1 MKNKKFQGLVGL
13 ALIASLVNPLPW
25 FENVNLLDSVKV
37 LAAEE
42 DTPPEDIEEPD
53 ARELQ
58 VLNQLDAKL
67 SEFEEYLNANNTEE
81 AQYFLEDEKENIER
95 WLTAT
100 SKTARGQA
108 SAKRWNSLLARH
120 NGTGD
125 VTPKP
130 VITTKDVTTTVDIDF
145 TTTRVASVTMEEGKE
160 VITTPG
166 VKGVRTIIYTV
177 TYTDGVETNRTEKSN
192 VVTKE
197 PVNQV
202 VTYGTKKPEVTPTV
216 TTTEETK
223 TEVVPFTEIRENDPN
238 LEAGKEVVATEG
250 KNGVRT
256 IVYTVTK
263 KNGTETGRVVKS
275 DTITTPA
282 VNKVIKV
289 GTKKTAVPVVT
300 TEEVSET
307 KSVPFET
314 IRENDPNLEAGK
326 EVVATEGKN
335 GVRTIV
341 YTVTKK
347 DGTETGR
354 VVKSD
359 TITTPAVNK
368 VIKVGTKKP
377 VVPVVTTEEVSET
390 KSVPFETI
398 RENDPN
404 LEAGKEVV
412 AIEGKEGVRTIVYT
426 VTRTDGVETSRV
438 VKSDTITTPAVNK
451 VIKVGT
457 KTTTSPVVTTEEVSE
472 TKPVPF
478 ETIREEDPNLEAGK
492 EVVAAEGKE
501 GVRTIVY
508 TVTKTDGVE
517 TSRVVKSDTITTPAV
532 NKVIKVG
539 TKTTTSPVVT
549 TEEVSETKPVPFET
563 IRENDP
569 NLEAGKEVVAAEGKE
584 GVRTIVYTVTKIDG
598 VETGRVV
605 KSDTITTPA
614 VNKVIKVGTKRSVA
628 TPVATAK
635 ENKSKTENKNKT
647 KVVDGK
653 VLPETGE
660 QSSGLAVI
668 GLTLLVGLLTFVKNK
683 RKKS

>member
-25 FENVNLLDSVKV
+25 FENVELFGSTTVSANDLPPG
-37 LAAEE
+37 E
-42 DTPPEDIEEPD
+42 TPPGEDEEIPD
-53 ARELQ
+53 ATKLKAIKDFTALNDELKD
-58 VLNQLDAKL
+58 LIENDG
-67 SEFEEYLNANNTEE
+67 EE
-81 AQYFLEDEKENIER
+81 AKYLVEENAEQVNR
-95 WLTAT
+95 WKDYLA
-100 SKTARGQA
+100 KTA
-108 SAKRWNSLLARH
+108 
-120 NGTGD
+120 
-125 VTPKP
+125 
-130 VITTKDVTTTVDIDF
+130 
-145 TTTRVASVTMEEGKE
+145 EGKAQAARWDAL
-160 VITTPG
+160 VAQLNGGTTQPAP
-166 VKGVRTIIYTV
+166 
-177 TYTDGVETNRTEKSN
+177 S
-192 VVTKE
+192 
-197 PVNQV
+197 
-202 VTYGTKKPEVTPTV
+202 PTV
-216 TTTEETK
+216 TTRK
-223 TEVVPFTEIRENDPN
+223 EVIPITTVYTADPN
-238 LEAGKEVVATEG
+238 VEANKQTQVFAGVAGVKTYTTTNGVEDAGVVTIPMEPRKVTVGTKPKVATETVPSPKDIEEKDPTLEEG
-250 KNGVRT
+250 KREL
-256 IVYTVTK
+256 K
-263 KNGTETGRVVKS
+263 
-275 DTITTPA
+275 TPA
-282 VNKVIKV
+282 VLGTKTTTTTYTLNTTTGVATANEPTVKITEGTAAVYRI

-368 VIKVGTKKP
+368 VIKVGTKKT
-377 VVPVVTTEEVSET
+377 VVPVVTTEEISET

-412 AIEGKEGVRTIVYT
+412 AT
-426 VTRTDGVETSRV
+426 
-438 VKSDTITTPAVNK
+438 
-451 VIKVGT
+451 
-457 KTTTSPVVTTEEVSE
+457 
-472 TKPVPF
+472 
-478 ETIREEDPNLEAGK
+478 
-492 EVVAAEGKE
+492 EGKE

-569 NLEAGKEVVAAEGKE
+569 NLEAGKEVVATEGKEGVRTIVYTVTKTDGVETSRVVKSDTITTPAVNKVIKVGTKTTTSPVVTTEEVSETKPVPFETICENDPNLEAGKEVVAAEGKE

-605 KSDTITTPA
+605 KSDTLITPA
-614 VNKVIKVGTKRSVA
+614 VNKVIKVGTKESVL
-628 TPVATAK
+628 P
-635 ENKSKTENKNKT
+635 TEKVSQKVVDSTKKNQTSQNKNKE
-647 KVVDGK
+647 KEK
-653 VLPETGE
+653 LPQTGE
-660 QSSGLAVI
+660 HVSTSFSATILGFLMMTV
-668 GLTLLVGLLTFVKNK
+668 VFFVRK
-683 RKKS
+683 RRKS

>member
-1 MKNKKFQGLVGL
+1 MKKRRYQSLVGL

-108 SAKRWNSLLARH
+108 SAKRWTSLLARH

-202 VTYGTKKPEVTPTV
+202 VTYGTKKPVVPV
-216 TTTEETK
+216 VTTEEVSETK
-223 TEVVPFTEIRENDPN
+223 SVPFEIIRENDPN

-250 KNGVRT
+250 KNG
-256 IVYTVTK
+256 I
-263 KNGTETGRVVKS
+263 
-275 DTITTPA
+275 
-282 VNKVIKV
+282 
-289 GTKKTAVPVVT
+289 
-300 TEEVSET
+300 
-307 KSVPFET
+307 
-314 IRENDPNLEAGK
+314 
-326 EVVATEGKN
+326 
-335 GVRTIV
+335 RTIV

-368 VIKVGTKKP
+368 VIKIGTKKP
-377 VVPVVTTEEVSET
+377 VVPVVTTEE
-390 KSVPFETI
+390 I
-398 RENDPN
+398 
-404 LEAGKEVV
+404 
-412 AIEGKEGVRTIVYT
+412 
-426 VTRTDGVETSRV
+426 
-438 VKSDTITTPAVNK
+438 
-451 VIKVGT
+451 
-457 KTTTSPVVTTEEVSE
+457 SE

-492 EVVAAEGKE
+492 EVVAIEGKE

-549 TEEVSETKPVPFET
+549 TEEISETKPVPFETIREEDPNLEAGKEVVATEGKEGVRTIVYTVTKTDGVETSRVVKSDSVTTPAVNKVIKVGTKTTTSPVVTTEEVSETKPVPFET
-563 IRENDP
+563 IRKNDP

-605 KSDTITTPA
+605 KSDTLTTPA
-614 VNKVIKVGTKRSVA
+614 VNKVIKVGTKKSVA
-628 TPVATAK
+628 TPVATTK
-635 ENKSKTENKNKT
+635 ENKSETENKSKT

>member
-25 FENVNLLDSVKV
+25 FENVELFGSTTVSANDLPPG
-37 LAAEE
+37 E
-42 DTPPEDIEEPD
+42 TPPGEDEEIPDATKLKAIKEFTSMNDELEGFIESDLEEARYLVEEETDQVSRWKAYLAKTAEGKAQAARWDALVARLNGGTTQPAPSPTVTTRKEPIPITTVYTADPSVEANKQIQVFAGVAGVKTYTTTNGVEDAGVVTIPMEPRKVTVGTKPKVATETVPSPKDIEE
-53 ARELQ
+53 
-58 VLNQLDAKL
+58 
-67 SEFEEYLNANNTEE
+67 
-81 AQYFLEDEKENIER
+81 
-95 WLTAT
+95 
-100 SKTARGQA
+100 
-108 SAKRWNSLLARH
+108 
-120 NGTGD
+120 
-125 VTPKP
+125 
-130 VITTKDVTTTVDIDF
+130 KDPTL
-145 TTTRVASVTMEEGKE
+145 EEGKRE
-160 VITTPG
+160 LKTPAVLGTKTT
-166 VKGVRTIIYTV
+166 TT
-177 TYTDGVETNRTEKSN
+177 TYTLNTTTGVATANEPTVKITEGTAA
-192 VVTKE
+192 V
-197 PVNQV
+197 
-202 VTYGTKKPEVTPTV
+202 YRIGTKKPV
-216 TTTEETK
+216 
-223 TEVVPFTEIRENDPN
+223 
-238 LEAGKEVVATEG
+238 
-250 KNGVRT
+250 
-256 IVYTVTK
+256 
-263 KNGTETGRVVKS
+263 
-275 DTITTPA
+275 
-282 VNKVIKV
+282 
-289 GTKKTAVPVVT
+289 VPVVT

-368 VIKVGTKKP
+368 VIKVGTKKTAA
-377 VVPVVTTEEVSET
+377 PVVTIEEISET

-398 RENDPN
+398 REEDPN

-426 VTRTDGVETSRV
+426 VTKTDGVETSRV

-451 VIKVGT
+451 VVKVGT

-472 TKPVPF
+472 TKSVPF
-478 ETIREEDPNLEAGK
+478 ETIRENDPNLEAGK

-517 TSRVVKSDTITTPAV
+517 TSRVVKSDTLTIPAV

-605 KSDTITTPA
+605 KSDTLTIPA

-668 GLTLLVGLLTFVKNK
+668 GLTLLAGLLTFIKNK

>member
-1 MKNKKFQGLVGL
+1 MKKRRYQSLVGL
-13 ALIASLVNPLPW
+13 VLVASLVNPLPW
-25 FENVNLLDSVKV
+25 FENVELFGSITVSANDLPPG
-37 LAAEE
+37 E
-42 DTPPEDIEEPD
+42 TPPGEDEEIPDATKLKAIKDFTALNDELKDLIENDGEEAKYLVEENAEQVNRWKDYLAKTAEGKAQAARWDALVAQLNGGTTQPAPSPTVTTRKEVIPITTVYTADPSVEANKQTQVFAGVAGVKTYTTTNGVEDAGVVTIPMEPRKVTVGTKPKVATETVPSPKDIEE
-53 ARELQ
+53 
-58 VLNQLDAKL
+58 
-67 SEFEEYLNANNTEE
+67 
-81 AQYFLEDEKENIER
+81 
-95 WLTAT
+95 
-100 SKTARGQA
+100 
-108 SAKRWNSLLARH
+108 
-120 NGTGD
+120 
-125 VTPKP
+125 
-130 VITTKDVTTTVDIDF
+130 KDPTL
-145 TTTRVASVTMEEGKE
+145 EEGKRE
-160 VITTPG
+160 LKTPAVLGTKTT
-166 VKGVRTIIYTV
+166 TT
-177 TYTDGVETNRTEKSN
+177 TYTLNTTTGVATANEPTVKITEGTAA
-192 VVTKE
+192 V
-197 PVNQV
+197 
-202 VTYGTKKPEVTPTV
+202 YRIGTKKPV
-216 TTTEETK
+216 
-223 TEVVPFTEIRENDPN
+223 
-238 LEAGKEVVATEG
+238 
-250 KNGVRT
+250 
-256 IVYTVTK
+256 
-263 KNGTETGRVVKS
+263 
-275 DTITTPA
+275 
-282 VNKVIKV
+282 
-289 GTKKTAVPVVT
+289 VPVVT

-368 VIKVGTKKP
+368 VIKVGTKKTAAP
-377 VVPVVTTEEVSET
+377 VVTTEEISETKPVPFETIREEDPNLEAGKEVVAIEGKEGVRTIVYIVTKTDGVETSRVVKSDIITTPAVNKVIKVGTKTTTSPVVTTEEVSET

-412 AIEGKEGVRTIVYT
+412 AT
-426 VTRTDGVETSRV
+426 
-438 VKSDTITTPAVNK
+438 
-451 VIKVGT
+451 
-457 KTTTSPVVTTEEVSE
+457 
-472 TKPVPF
+472 
-478 ETIREEDPNLEAGK
+478 
-492 EVVAAEGKE
+492 EGKE

-517 TSRVVKSDTITTPAV
+517 TSRVVKSDSVTTPAV

-549 TEEVSETKPVPFET
+549 TEEISETKPVPFET

-605 KSDTITTPA
+605 KSDTLTIPA

-653 VLPETGE
+653 VLPETSE

-668 GLTLLVGLLTFVKNK
+668 GLTLLAGLLTFL
-683 RKKS
+683 KKIKGKSRNT

>member
-1 MKNKKFQGLVGL
+1 MKKRRYQSLVGL
-13 ALIASLVNPLPW
+13 ALVASLVNPLPW

-250 KNGVRT
+250 K
-256 IVYTVTK
+256 
-263 KNGTETGRVVKS
+263 
-275 DTITTPA
+275 
-282 VNKVIKV
+282 
-289 GTKKTAVPVVT
+289 
-300 TEEVSET
+300 
-307 KSVPFET
+307 
-314 IRENDPNLEAGK
+314 
-326 EVVATEGKN
+326 
-335 GVRTIV
+335 
-341 YTVTKK
+341 
-347 DGTETGR
+347 
-354 VVKSD
+354 
-359 TITTPAVNK
+359 
-368 VIKVGTKKP
+368 
-377 VVPVVTTEEVSET
+377 
-390 KSVPFETI
+390 
-398 RENDPN
+398 
-404 LEAGKEVV
+404 
-412 AIEGKEGVRTIVYT
+412 
-426 VTRTDGVETSRV
+426 
-438 VKSDTITTPAVNK
+438 
-451 VIKVGT
+451 
-457 KTTTSPVVTTEEVSE
+457 
-472 TKPVPF
+472 
-478 ETIREEDPNLEAGK
+478 
-492 EVVAAEGKE
+492 E

-549 TEEVSETKPVPFET
+549 TEEISETKPVPFETIREEDPNLEAGKEVVATEGKEGVRTIVYTVTKTDGVETSRVVKSDSVTTPAVNKVIKVGTKTTTSPVVTTEEVSETKPVPFET
-563 IRENDP
+563 IRKNDP

-605 KSDTITTPA
+605 KSDTLTTPA
-614 VNKVIKVGTKRSVA
+614 VNKVIKVGTKKSVA
-628 TPVATAK
+628 TPVATTK
-635 ENKSKTENKNKT
+635 ENKSETENKSKT

>member
-25 FENVNLLDSVKV
+25 FENVELFGSTTVSANDLPPG
-37 LAAEE
+37 E
-42 DTPPEDIEEPD
+42 TPPGEDEEIPD
-53 ARELQ
+53 ATKLKAIKDFTALNDELKD
-58 VLNQLDAKL
+58 LIENDG
-67 SEFEEYLNANNTEE
+67 EE
-81 AQYFLEDEKENIER
+81 AKYLVEENADQVNR
-95 WLTAT
+95 WKTYLA
-100 SKTARGQA
+100 KTA
-108 SAKRWNSLLARH
+108 
-120 NGTGD
+120 
-125 VTPKP
+125 
-130 VITTKDVTTTVDIDF
+130 
-145 TTTRVASVTMEEGKE
+145 EGKAQAARWDAL
-160 VITTPG
+160 VARLNGGTTQPAP
-166 VKGVRTIIYTV
+166 
-177 TYTDGVETNRTEKSN
+177 S
-192 VVTKE
+192 
-197 PVNQV
+197 
-202 VTYGTKKPEVTPTV
+202 PTV
-216 TTTEETK
+216 TTRKEPIPITTVYTADPSVEANKQTQVFAGVAGVKTYTTTNGVEDAGVVTIPMEPRKVTVGTK
-223 TEVVPFTEIRENDPN
+223 P
-238 LEAGKEVVATEG
+238 KVATETVPSPKDIEEKDPTLEEG
-250 KNGVRT
+250 KREL
-256 IVYTVTK
+256 K
-263 KNGTETGRVVKS
+263 
-275 DTITTPA
+275 TPA
-282 VNKVIKV
+282 VLGTKTTTTTYTLNTTTGVATANEPTVKITEGTAAVYRV

-359 TITTPAVNK
+359 TITTPAINK
-368 VIKVGTKKP
+368 VIKVGTKKT
-377 VVPVVTTEEVSET
+377 VVPVVTTEEISET

-412 AIEGKEGVRTIVYT
+412 AT
-426 VTRTDGVETSRV
+426 
-438 VKSDTITTPAVNK
+438 
-451 VIKVGT
+451 
-457 KTTTSPVVTTEEVSE
+457 
-472 TKPVPF
+472 
-478 ETIREEDPNLEAGK
+478 
-492 EVVAAEGKE
+492 EGKE

-569 NLEAGKEVVAAEGKE
+569 NLEAGKEVVATEGKEGVRTIVYTVTKTDGVETSRVVKSDSVTTPAVNKVIKVGTKTTTSPVVTTEEVSETKPVPFETIRKNDPNLEAGKEVVAAEGKE

-605 KSDTITTPA
+605 KSDTLITPA
-614 VNKVIKVGTKRSVA
+614 VNKVIKVGTKKSIA
-628 TPVATAK
+628 TPVATTK
-635 ENKSKTENKNKT
+635 ENKSETENKSKT

-668 GLTLLVGLLTFVKNK
+668 GLTLLAGLLTFIKNK

>member
-25 FENVNLLDSVKV
+25 FENVELFGSTTVSANDLPPG
-37 LAAEE
+37 E
-42 DTPPEDIEEPD
+42 TPPGEDEEIPD
-53 ARELQ
+53 ATKLKAIKDFTALNDELKD
-58 VLNQLDAKL
+58 LIENDG
-67 SEFEEYLNANNTEE
+67 EE
-81 AQYFLEDEKENIER
+81 AKYLVEENADQVNR
-95 WLTAT
+95 WKTYLA
-100 SKTARGQA
+100 KTA
-108 SAKRWNSLLARH
+108 
-120 NGTGD
+120 
-125 VTPKP
+125 
-130 VITTKDVTTTVDIDF
+130 
-145 TTTRVASVTMEEGKE
+145 EGKAQAARWDAL
-160 VITTPG
+160 VARLNGGTTQPAP
-166 VKGVRTIIYTV
+166 
-177 TYTDGVETNRTEKSN
+177 S
-192 VVTKE
+192 
-197 PVNQV
+197 
-202 VTYGTKKPEVTPTV
+202 PTV
-216 TTTEETK
+216 TTRKEPIPITTVYTADPSVEANKQTQVFAGVAGVKTYTTTNGVEDAGVVTIPMEPRKVTVGTK
-223 TEVVPFTEIRENDPN
+223 P
-238 LEAGKEVVATEG
+238 KVATETVPSPKDIEEKDPTLEEG
-250 KNGVRT
+250 KREL
-256 IVYTVTK
+256 K
-263 KNGTETGRVVKS
+263 
-275 DTITTPA
+275 TPA
-282 VNKVIKV
+282 VLGTKTTTTTYTLNTTTGVATANEPTVKITEGTAAVYRV

-359 TITTPAVNK
+359 TITTPAINK
-368 VIKVGTKKP
+368 VIKVGTKKT
-377 VVPVVTTEEVSET
+377 VVPVVTTEEISET

-412 AIEGKEGVRTIVYT
+412 ATEGKEGVRTIVYT
-426 VTRTDGVETSRV
+426 VTKTDGVETSRV
-438 VKSDTITTPAVNK
+438 VKSDSVTTPAVNK

-478 ETIREEDPNLEAGK
+478 ETIRK
-492 EVVAAEGKE
+492 
-501 GVRTIVY
+501 
-508 TVTKTDGVE
+508 
-517 TSRVVKSDTITTPAV
+517 
-532 NKVIKVG
+532 
-539 TKTTTSPVVT
+539 
-549 TEEVSETKPVPFET
+549 
-563 IRENDP
+563 NDP

-605 KSDTITTPA
+605 KSDTLITPA
-614 VNKVIKVGTKRSVA
+614 VNKVIKVGTKKSIA
-628 TPVATAK
+628 TPVATTK
-635 ENKSKTENKNKT
+635 ENKSETENKSKT

-668 GLTLLVGLLTFVKNK
+668 GLTLLAGLLTFIKNK

>member
-1 MKNKKFQGLVGL
+1 MKKRRYQSLVGL
-13 ALIASLVNPLPW
+13 VLVASLVNPLPW
-25 FENVNLLDSVKV
+25 FENVELFGSITVSANDLPPG
-37 LAAEE
+37 E
-42 DTPPEDIEEPD
+42 TPPGEDEEIPDATKLKAIKDFTALNDELKDLIENDGEEAKYLVEENAEQVNRWKDYLAKTAEGKAQAARWDALVAQLNGGTTQPAPSPTVTTRKEVIPITTVYTADPSVEANKQTQVFAGVAGVKTYTTTNGVEDAGVVTIPMEPRKVTVGTKPKVATETVPSPKDIEE
-53 ARELQ
+53 
-58 VLNQLDAKL
+58 
-67 SEFEEYLNANNTEE
+67 
-81 AQYFLEDEKENIER
+81 
-95 WLTAT
+95 
-100 SKTARGQA
+100 
-108 SAKRWNSLLARH
+108 
-120 NGTGD
+120 
-125 VTPKP
+125 
-130 VITTKDVTTTVDIDF
+130 KDPTL
-145 TTTRVASVTMEEGKE
+145 EEGKRE
-160 VITTPG
+160 LKTPAVLGTKTT
-166 VKGVRTIIYTV
+166 TT
-177 TYTDGVETNRTEKSN
+177 TYTLNTTTGVATANEPTVKITEGTAA
-192 VVTKE
+192 V
-197 PVNQV
+197 
-202 VTYGTKKPEVTPTV
+202 YRIGTKKPV
-216 TTTEETK
+216 
-223 TEVVPFTEIRENDPN
+223 
-238 LEAGKEVVATEG
+238 
-250 KNGVRT
+250 
-256 IVYTVTK
+256 
-263 KNGTETGRVVKS
+263 
-275 DTITTPA
+275 
-282 VNKVIKV
+282 
-289 GTKKTAVPVVT
+289 VPVVT

-368 VIKVGTKKP
+368 VIKVGTKKTAAP
-377 VVPVVTTEEVSET
+377 VVTTEEISETKPVPFETIREEDPNLEAGKEVVAIEGKEGVRTIVYIVTKTDGVETSRVVKSDIITTPAVNKVIKVGTKTTTSPVVTTEEVSET

-412 AIEGKEGVRTIVYT
+412 AT
-426 VTRTDGVETSRV
+426 
-438 VKSDTITTPAVNK
+438 
-451 VIKVGT
+451 
-457 KTTTSPVVTTEEVSE
+457 
-472 TKPVPF
+472 
-478 ETIREEDPNLEAGK
+478 
-492 EVVAAEGKE
+492 EGKE

-517 TSRVVKSDTITTPAV
+517 TSRVVKSDSVTTPAV

-549 TEEVSETKPVPFET
+549 TEEISETKPVPFET

-605 KSDTITTPA
+605 KSDTLTIPA

-653 VLPETGE
+653 VLPETSE

-668 GLTLLVGLLTFVKNK
+668 GLTLLAGLLTFIKNK

>member
-25 FENVNLLDSVKV
+25 FENVELFGSTTVSANDLPPG
-37 LAAEE
+37 E
-42 DTPPEDIEEPD
+42 TPPGEDEEIPD
-53 ARELQ
+53 ATKLKAIKEFTSMNDELEGFIESD
-58 VLNQLDAKL
+58 L
-67 SEFEEYLNANNTEE
+67 EE
-81 AQYFLEDEKENIER
+81 ARYLVEEETDQVSR
-95 WLTAT
+95 WKAYLA
-100 SKTARGQA
+100 KTA
-108 SAKRWNSLLARH
+108 
-120 NGTGD
+120 
-125 VTPKP
+125 
-130 VITTKDVTTTVDIDF
+130 
-145 TTTRVASVTMEEGKE
+145 EGKAQAARWDAL
-160 VITTPG
+160 VARLNGGTTQPAP
-166 VKGVRTIIYTV
+166 
-177 TYTDGVETNRTEKSN
+177 S
-192 VVTKE
+192 
-197 PVNQV
+197 
-202 VTYGTKKPEVTPTV
+202 PTV
-216 TTTEETK
+216 TTRKEPIPITTVYTADPSVEANKQTQVFAGVAGVKTYTTTNGVEDAGVVTIPMEPRKVTVGTKPKVVTETVPSPKDIEEKDSTLEEGKRELKTPAVLGTKTTTTTYTLNTTTGVATANEPTVKITEGTAAVYRVGTKKTAVPVVTTEEVSETK
-223 TEVVPFTEIRENDPN
+223 SVPFETIRENDPN

-263 KNGTETGRVVKS
+263 KDGTETGRVVKS

-289 GTKKTAVPVVT
+289 GTKKTVVPVVT

-307 KSVPFET
+307 KPVPFETIREEDPNLEAGKEVVAIEGKEGVRTIVYTVTKTDGVETSRVVKSDTITTPAVNKVIKVGTKTTTSPVVTTEEVSETKPVPFET

-412 AIEGKEGVRTIVYT
+412 A
-426 VTRTDGVETSRV
+426 
-438 VKSDTITTPAVNK
+438 
-451 VIKVGT
+451 
-457 KTTTSPVVTTEEVSE
+457 
-472 TKPVPF
+472 
-478 ETIREEDPNLEAGK
+478 
-492 EVVAAEGKE
+492 
-501 GVRTIVY
+501 
-508 TVTKTDGVE
+508 
-517 TSRVVKSDTITTPAV
+517 
-532 NKVIKVG
+532 
-539 TKTTTSPVVT
+539 
-549 TEEVSETKPVPFET
+549 
-563 IRENDP
+563 
-569 NLEAGKEVVAAEGKE
+569 AEGKE

-605 KSDTITTPA
+605 KSDTLITPA
-614 VNKVIKVGTKRSVA
+614 VNKVIKVGTKKSIA
-628 TPVATAK
+628 TPVATTK
-635 ENKSKTENKNKT
+635 ENKSETENKSKT

-668 GLTLLVGLLTFVKNK
+668 GLTLLAGLLTFIKNK

>member
-1 MKNKKFQGLVGL
+1 MKKRRYQSLVGL

-25 FENVNLLDSVKV
+25 FENVELFGSITVSANDLPPG
-37 LAAEE
+37 E
-42 DTPPEDIEEPD
+42 TPPGEDEEIPDATKLKAIKDFTALNDELKDLIENDGEEAKYLVEENAEQVNRWKDYLAKTAEGKAQAARWDALVAQLNGGTTQPAPSPTVTTRKEVIPITTVYTADPSVEANKQTQVFAGVAGVKTYTTTNGVEDAGVVTIPMEPRKVTVGTKPKVATETVPSPKDIEE
-53 ARELQ
+53 
-58 VLNQLDAKL
+58 
-67 SEFEEYLNANNTEE
+67 
-81 AQYFLEDEKENIER
+81 
-95 WLTAT
+95 
-100 SKTARGQA
+100 
-108 SAKRWNSLLARH
+108 
-120 NGTGD
+120 
-125 VTPKP
+125 
-130 VITTKDVTTTVDIDF
+130 KDPTL
-145 TTTRVASVTMEEGKE
+145 EEGKRE
-160 VITTPG
+160 LKTPAVLGTKTT
-166 VKGVRTIIYTV
+166 TT
-177 TYTDGVETNRTEKSN
+177 TYTLNTTTGVATANEPTVKITEGTAA
-192 VVTKE
+192 V
-197 PVNQV
+197 
-202 VTYGTKKPEVTPTV
+202 YRIGTKKPV
-216 TTTEETK
+216 
-223 TEVVPFTEIRENDPN
+223 
-238 LEAGKEVVATEG
+238 
-250 KNGVRT
+250 
-256 IVYTVTK
+256 
-263 KNGTETGRVVKS
+263 
-275 DTITTPA
+275 
-282 VNKVIKV
+282 
-289 GTKKTAVPVVT
+289 VPVVT

-368 VIKVGTKKP
+368 VIKVGTKKTAAP
-377 VVPVVTTEEVSET
+377 VVTTEEISETKPVPFETIREEDPNLEAGKEVVAIEGKEGVRTIVYIVTKTDGVETSRVVKSDIITTPAVNKVIKVGTKTTTSPVVTTEEVSET

-412 AIEGKEGVRTIVYT
+412 AT
-426 VTRTDGVETSRV
+426 
-438 VKSDTITTPAVNK
+438 
-451 VIKVGT
+451 
-457 KTTTSPVVTTEEVSE
+457 
-472 TKPVPF
+472 
-478 ETIREEDPNLEAGK
+478 
-492 EVVAAEGKE
+492 EGKE

-517 TSRVVKSDTITTPAV
+517 TSRVVKSDSVTTPAV

-549 TEEVSETKPVPFET
+549 TEEISETKPVPFET

-605 KSDTITTPA
+605 KSDTLTIPA

-653 VLPETGE
+653 VLPETSE

-668 GLTLLVGLLTFVKNK
+668 GLTLLAGLLTFIKNK

>member
-1 MKNKKFQGLVGL
+1 MKKRRYQSLVGL
-13 ALIASLVNPLPW
+13 MLVASLVNPLPW
-25 FENVNLLDSVKV
+25 FENVELFGSITVSANDLPPG
-37 LAAEE
+37 E
-42 DTPPEDIEEPD
+42 TPPGEDEEIPDATKLKAIKDFTALNDELKDLIENDGEEAKYLVEENAEQVNRWKDYLAKTAEGKAQAARWDALVAQLNGGTTQPAPSPTVTTRKEVIPITTVYTADPSVEANKQTQVFAGVAGVKTYTTTNGVEDAGVVTIPMEPRKVTVGTKPKVATETVPSPKDIEE
-53 ARELQ
+53 
-58 VLNQLDAKL
+58 
-67 SEFEEYLNANNTEE
+67 
-81 AQYFLEDEKENIER
+81 
-95 WLTAT
+95 
-100 SKTARGQA
+100 
-108 SAKRWNSLLARH
+108 
-120 NGTGD
+120 
-125 VTPKP
+125 
-130 VITTKDVTTTVDIDF
+130 KDPTL
-145 TTTRVASVTMEEGKE
+145 EEGKRE
-160 VITTPG
+160 LKTPAVLGTKTT
-166 VKGVRTIIYTV
+166 TT
-177 TYTDGVETNRTEKSN
+177 TYTLNTTTGVATANEPTVKITEGTAA
-192 VVTKE
+192 V
-197 PVNQV
+197 
-202 VTYGTKKPEVTPTV
+202 YRIGTKKPV
-216 TTTEETK
+216 
-223 TEVVPFTEIRENDPN
+223 
-238 LEAGKEVVATEG
+238 
-250 KNGVRT
+250 
-256 IVYTVTK
+256 
-263 KNGTETGRVVKS
+263 
-275 DTITTPA
+275 
-282 VNKVIKV
+282 
-289 GTKKTAVPVVT
+289 VPVVT

-368 VIKVGTKKP
+368 VIKVGTKKTAAP
-377 VVPVVTTEEVSET
+377 VVTTEEISETKPVPFETIREEDPNLEAGKEVVAIEGKEGVRTIVYIVTKTDGVETSRVVKSDIITTPAVNKVIKVGTKTTTSPVVTTEEVSET

-412 AIEGKEGVRTIVYT
+412 AT
-426 VTRTDGVETSRV
+426 
-438 VKSDTITTPAVNK
+438 
-451 VIKVGT
+451 
-457 KTTTSPVVTTEEVSE
+457 
-472 TKPVPF
+472 
-478 ETIREEDPNLEAGK
+478 
-492 EVVAAEGKE
+492 EGKE

-517 TSRVVKSDTITTPAV
+517 TSRVVKSDSVTTPAV

-549 TEEVSETKPVPFET
+549 TEEISETKPVPFET

-605 KSDTITTPA
+605 KSDTLTIPA

-653 VLPETGE
+653 VLPETSE

-668 GLTLLVGLLTFVKNK
+668 GLTLLAGLLTFIKNK

>member
-1 MKNKKFQGLVGL
+1 MKKRRYQSLVGL
-13 ALIASLVNPLPW
+13 VLVASLVNPLPW
-25 FENVNLLDSVKV
+25 FENVELFGSITVSANDLPLG
-37 LAAEE
+37 E
-42 DTPPEDIEEPD
+42 TPPGEDEEIPDATKLKAIKDFTALNDELKDLIENDGEEAKYLVEENAEQVNRWKDYLAKTAEGKAQAARWDALVAQLNGGTTQPAPSPTVTTRKEVIPITTVYTADPSVEANKQTQVFAGVAGVKTYTTTNGVEDAGVVTIPMEPRKVTVGTKPKVATETVPSPKDIEE
-53 ARELQ
+53 
-58 VLNQLDAKL
+58 
-67 SEFEEYLNANNTEE
+67 
-81 AQYFLEDEKENIER
+81 
-95 WLTAT
+95 
-100 SKTARGQA
+100 
-108 SAKRWNSLLARH
+108 
-120 NGTGD
+120 
-125 VTPKP
+125 
-130 VITTKDVTTTVDIDF
+130 KDPTL
-145 TTTRVASVTMEEGKE
+145 EEGKRE
-160 VITTPG
+160 LKTPAVLGTKTT
-166 VKGVRTIIYTV
+166 TT
-177 TYTDGVETNRTEKSN
+177 TYTLNTTTGVATANEPTVKITEGTAA
-192 VVTKE
+192 V
-197 PVNQV
+197 
-202 VTYGTKKPEVTPTV
+202 YRIGTKKPV
-216 TTTEETK
+216 
-223 TEVVPFTEIRENDPN
+223 
-238 LEAGKEVVATEG
+238 
-250 KNGVRT
+250 
-256 IVYTVTK
+256 
-263 KNGTETGRVVKS
+263 
-275 DTITTPA
+275 
-282 VNKVIKV
+282 
-289 GTKKTAVPVVT
+289 VPVVT

-368 VIKVGTKKP
+368 VIKVGTKKTAAP
-377 VVPVVTTEEVSET
+377 VVTTEEISETKPVPFETIREEDPNLEAGKEVVAIEGKEGVRTIVYIVTKTDGVETSRVVKSDIITTPAVNKVIKVGTKTTTSPVVTTEEVSET

-412 AIEGKEGVRTIVYT
+412 AT
-426 VTRTDGVETSRV
+426 
-438 VKSDTITTPAVNK
+438 
-451 VIKVGT
+451 
-457 KTTTSPVVTTEEVSE
+457 
-472 TKPVPF
+472 
-478 ETIREEDPNLEAGK
+478 
-492 EVVAAEGKE
+492 EGKE

-517 TSRVVKSDTITTPAV
+517 TSRVVKSDSVTTPAV

-549 TEEVSETKPVPFET
+549 TEEISETKPVPFET

-605 KSDTITTPA
+605 KSDTLTIPA

-653 VLPETGE
+653 VLPETSE

-668 GLTLLVGLLTFVKNK
+668 GLTLLAGLLTFIKNK

>member
-1 MKNKKFQGLVGL
+1 MKKRRYQSLVGL
-13 ALIASLVNPLPW
+13 VLVASLVNPLPW
-25 FENVNLLDSVKV
+25 FENVELFGSITVSANDLPPG
-37 LAAEE
+37 E
-42 DTPPEDIEEPD
+42 TPPGEDEEIPDATKLKAIKDFTALNDELKDLIENDGEEAKYLVEENAEQVNRWKDYLAKTAEGKAQAARWDALVAQLNGGTTQPAPSPTVTTRKEVIPITTVYTADPSVEANKQTQVFAGVAGVKTYTTTNGVEDAGVVTIPMEPRKVTVGTKPKVATETVPSPKDIEE
-53 ARELQ
+53 
-58 VLNQLDAKL
+58 
-67 SEFEEYLNANNTEE
+67 
-81 AQYFLEDEKENIER
+81 
-95 WLTAT
+95 
-100 SKTARGQA
+100 
-108 SAKRWNSLLARH
+108 
-120 NGTGD
+120 
-125 VTPKP
+125 
-130 VITTKDVTTTVDIDF
+130 KDPTL
-145 TTTRVASVTMEEGKE
+145 EEGKRE
-160 VITTPG
+160 LKTPAVLGTKTT
-166 VKGVRTIIYTV
+166 TT
-177 TYTDGVETNRTEKSN
+177 TYTLNTTTGVATANEPTVKITEGTAA
-192 VVTKE
+192 V
-197 PVNQV
+197 
-202 VTYGTKKPEVTPTV
+202 YRIGTKKPV
-216 TTTEETK
+216 
-223 TEVVPFTEIRENDPN
+223 
-238 LEAGKEVVATEG
+238 
-250 KNGVRT
+250 
-256 IVYTVTK
+256 
-263 KNGTETGRVVKS
+263 
-275 DTITTPA
+275 
-282 VNKVIKV
+282 
-289 GTKKTAVPVVT
+289 VPVVT

-314 IRENDPNLEAGK
+314 IREKDPNLEAGK

-368 VIKVGTKKP
+368 VIKVGTKKTAAP
-377 VVPVVTTEEVSET
+377 VVTTEEISETKPVPFETIREEDPNLEAGKEVVAIEGKEGVRTIVYIVTKTDGVETSRVVKSDIITTPAVNKVIKVGTKTTTSPVVTTEEVSET

-412 AIEGKEGVRTIVYT
+412 AT
-426 VTRTDGVETSRV
+426 
-438 VKSDTITTPAVNK
+438 
-451 VIKVGT
+451 
-457 KTTTSPVVTTEEVSE
+457 
-472 TKPVPF
+472 
-478 ETIREEDPNLEAGK
+478 
-492 EVVAAEGKE
+492 EGKE

-517 TSRVVKSDTITTPAV
+517 TSRVVKSDSVTTPAV

-549 TEEVSETKPVPFET
+549 TEEISETKPVPFET

-605 KSDTITTPA
+605 KSDTLTIPA

-653 VLPETGE
+653 VLPETSE

-668 GLTLLVGLLTFVKNK
+668 GLTLLAGLLTFIKNK

>member
-25 FENVNLLDSVKV
+25 FENVELFGSTTVSANDLPPG
-37 LAAEE
+37 E
-42 DTPPEDIEEPD
+42 TPPGEDEEIPD
-53 ARELQ
+53 ATKLKAIKDFTALNDELKD
-58 VLNQLDAKL
+58 LIENDG
-67 SEFEEYLNANNTEE
+67 EE
-81 AQYFLEDEKENIER
+81 AKYLVEENADQVNR
-95 WLTAT
+95 WKTYLA
-100 SKTARGQA
+100 KTA
-108 SAKRWNSLLARH
+108 
-120 NGTGD
+120 
-125 VTPKP
+125 
-130 VITTKDVTTTVDIDF
+130 
-145 TTTRVASVTMEEGKE
+145 EGKAQAARWDAL
-160 VITTPG
+160 VARLNGGTTQPAP
-166 VKGVRTIIYTV
+166 
-177 TYTDGVETNRTEKSN
+177 S
-192 VVTKE
+192 
-197 PVNQV
+197 
-202 VTYGTKKPEVTPTV
+202 PTV
-216 TTTEETK
+216 TTRKEPIPITTVYTADPSVEANKQTQVFAGVAGVKTYTTTNGVEDAGVVTIPMEPRKVTVGTK
-223 TEVVPFTEIRENDPN
+223 P
-238 LEAGKEVVATEG
+238 KVATETVPSPKDIEEKDPTLEEG
-250 KNGVRT
+250 KREL
-256 IVYTVTK
+256 K
-263 KNGTETGRVVKS
+263 
-275 DTITTPA
+275 TPA
-282 VNKVIKV
+282 VLGTKTTTTTYTLNTTTGVATANEPTVKITEGTAAVYRV

-359 TITTPAVNK
+359 TITTPAINK
-368 VIKVGTKKP
+368 VIKVGTKKT
-377 VVPVVTTEEVSET
+377 VVPVVTTEEISET

-412 AIEGKEGVRTIVYT
+412 AT
-426 VTRTDGVETSRV
+426 
-438 VKSDTITTPAVNK
+438 
-451 VIKVGT
+451 
-457 KTTTSPVVTTEEVSE
+457 
-472 TKPVPF
+472 
-478 ETIREEDPNLEAGK
+478 
-492 EVVAAEGKE
+492 EGKE

-563 IRENDP
+563 IRKNDPNLEAGKEVVATEGKEGVRTIVYTVTKTDGVETSRVVKSDSVTTPAVNKVIKVGTKTTTSPVVTTEEVSETKPVPFETIRKNDP

-605 KSDTITTPA
+605 KSDTLITPA
-614 VNKVIKVGTKRSVA
+614 VNKVIKVGTKKSIA
-628 TPVATAK
+628 TPVATTK
-635 ENKSKTENKNKT
+635 ENKSETENKSKT

-668 GLTLLVGLLTFVKNK
+668 GLTLLAGLLTFIKNK